1 MAESM
6 GIKSNFKS
14 GFVGLVG
21 RTNVGK
27 STLINKILNKK
38 IVITSGKAQ
47 TTRDKINCILNTKN
61 SQIIFVDCPGFFKPK
76 NLLGKKLYSTVLSV
90 IDDSDV
96 IVAVV
101 DVAGGIGSGDYFV
114 MERIK
119 EKSPPKFLLLNKID
133 LVSKEKLREEK
144 KKIKNF
150 NFFDHIIEIS
160 AKTGENIDKF
170 LKLLKSRLPEGPE
183 YFEKNITT
191 DQPVEKIV
199 SEIVREKLFANL
211 SQEIPHSINVGVERF
226 EETEDSRGRK
236 LIKISCNIYIERTSQ
251 KAIVIGR
258 EGNVLKKTGTEVRLE
273 LENMLK
279 SKVFLELWVK
289 VEKNWTKSEHSLNRF
304 GY

>member
-1 MAESM
+1 MSVK
-6 GIKSNFKS
+6 GNFKS
-14 GFVGLVG
+14 GFVGLIG

-38 IVITSGKAQ
+38 IVITSEKAQ

-76 NLLGKKLYSTVLSV
+76 NLLGKKLYNTVLSV
-90 IDDSDV
+90 INDADV

-119 EKSPPKFLLLNKID
+119 GKSLPKFLLLNKID
-133 LVSKEKLREEK
+133 LVSEERLREEK
-144 KKIKNF
+144 EKIKDF
-150 NFFDHIIEIS
+150 NFFNHVIEVS
-160 AKTGENIDKF
+160 AKTGENIDNF

-183 YFEKNITT
+183 YFEKDITT

-199 SEIVREKLFANL
+199 SEIVREKLFENL
-211 SQEIPHSINVGVERF
+211 SQEIPHSINVSVERF
-226 EETEDSRGRK
+226 KETTDSKGKK
-236 LIKISCNIYIERTSQ
+236 LIKISCNIYIEKKSQ

-258 EGNVLKKTGTEVRLE
+258 EGNVLKKTGTEARLE
-273 LENMLK
+273 LEKLLE

-289 VEKNWTKSEHSLNRF
+289 VEKNWTKSELSLNRF